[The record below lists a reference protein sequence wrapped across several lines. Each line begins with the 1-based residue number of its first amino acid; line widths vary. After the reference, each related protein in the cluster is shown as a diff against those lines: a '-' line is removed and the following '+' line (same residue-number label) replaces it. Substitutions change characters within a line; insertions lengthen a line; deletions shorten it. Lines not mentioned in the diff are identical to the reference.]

1 MRNWTKIT
9 NPSSP
14 LYLCGF
20 RPFFLL
26 TAGYSALLL
35 LGLILQFSITYTL
48 WHPPTP
54 FWFVHELLFGVS
66 LAMLAG
72 FLLTAFPAWTDS
84 LRVKSTQLQ
93 RLVLCWL
100 MARVSM
106 GCATIITMFPT
117 IVFNVLFFVLL
128 LSALAPAV
136 RDKRY
141 QRHRLFFYQLLLY
154 FFVMLSGYWFWMTGD
169 KHQTLAILH
178 TGVGVLIILLLTILS
193 RLSMVVVNHAL
204 LKYGETT
211 QKHLAK
217 PPRRNFAIGIIIC
230 YLTANW
236 WLPQSSIAGWLA
248 LACAA
253 SVLNI
258 LNDWHLTK
266 AWRDLY
272 YQIGYSIYVL
282 IAAAFAL
289 IGINNIWSL
298 STVNIDV
305 TWLFSGPIG
314 LAIALIMLVVGQKHS
329 GHQLEYGV
337 AIKWL
342 MLSVWVFAL
351 STLFTISNL
360 WLPLIIASCSA
371 MLSAILYLHL
381 NWKTH
386 SRPRCDGKEG

>member
-1 MRNWTKIT
+1 MNIWAKIT
-9 NPSSP
+9 SASSP
-14 LYLCGF
+14 LYLCGY

-26 TAGYSALLL
+26 TASYSALLL
-35 LGLILQFSITYTL
+35 LGVILQINITHTL
-48 WHPPTP
+48 WQPPTP
-54 FWFVHELLFGVS
+54 FWFIHELLFGIG

-84 LRVKSTQLQ
+84 LRVDSTQLQ

-100 MARVSM
+100 VARVSM
-106 GCATIITMFPT
+106 GCAALITMFPA

-136 RDKRY
+136 RDKKH
-141 QRHRLFFYQLLLY
+141 QRHRIFFFQLLLY
-154 FFVMLSGYWFWMTGD
+154 FFVMLLGYWFWMTGD
-169 KHQTLAILH
+169 KQQTFAIMH
-178 TGVGVLIILLLTILS
+178 TGVGVFIILLLTILS

-211 QKHLAK
+211 LKHLAK
-217 PPRRNFAIGIIIC
+217 PPRRNFAIGIILC
-230 YLTANW
+230 YLAANL

-282 IAAAFAL
+282 IAASFTL

-298 STVNIDV
+298 SIVNLDV
-305 TWLFSGPIG
+305 TWLFIGPIG

-329 GHQLEYGV
+329 GHQLEYG
-337 AIKWL
+337 AGIKWL
-342 MLSVWVFAL
+342 MLSIWVFAV

-371 MLSAILYLHL
+371 MLSAILYLQL

-386 SRPRCDGKEG
+386 SRPRCDGKSG